1 MLPKILIFLC
11 FFVPQ
16 SVAFGALSQWSAQA
30 GEIRDLL
37 AVNGNIAYAATFGG
51 GLYKSGD
58 GGLSWARMA
67 GLPARYIQRL
77 AGNSDVL
84 YAATTIGLF
93 KSVDGGV
100 TWSQHL
106 FDPVAVVALNPF
118 DSSQVL
124 AGVNGAGLYR
134 STNGSATFTN
144 TVAGIDSLD
153 FVDLLFDPT
162 ANGTAYVATRN
173 NPNNPAVNVGG
184 IFKSSDGGM
193 SWVSWNNGLPN
204 KFITSLTVD
213 GVGGVSAG
221 VLDPRDGNGGIYRHA
236 GGGWSLARDVYG
248 VFTLRRDINNPAV
261 LWAGTR
267 ALGVWRSTNNGV
279 NWEQAIDPAA
289 DPDALS
295 GIYAVMTIPNQPA
308 RVFAAVKGY
317 GLFRSDTA
325 QAPISLQVSP
335 WNFSGSGLRAD
346 RVQGFSGTANSGTF
360 FMGLK
365 SGGVWR
371 SGDSGATWN
380 PVNSGLN
387 IGYGP
392 DLIRSVT
399 HLSAS
404 TSDPNLVYAASGGN
418 DLFNAGQPAGLF
430 RWNGSGWNQVNEPG
444 VPQAFSVQV
453 GLLVSPFDQ
462 NNVYYS
468 LFPGSDPNYGLFRR
482 QANGSWQVSNAVNV
496 LGLRINGL
504 VTAGTMAGKFFLA
517 QYDDLP
523 YHTND
528 SGASWQRVNAS
539 SGGFSRLEFLALTQ
553 KPSTPSI
560 VVAATNNG
568 IYRSGDGGA
577 TFSQVPAAGL
587 QRLVLSGLQYSSGNL
602 LFGADRAGNYYC
614 SSDDGANWSLK
625 ITLGATVSQVK
636 QFGNAIYLVTDGAGI
651 YRDDAPA
658 CP

>member
-1 MLPKILIFLC
+1 MLPRVLIFLYLL
-11 FFVPQ
+11 VTQ

-37 AVNGNIAYAATFGG
+37 AVNSNVAYAATFGG
-51 GLYKSGD
+51 GLYRSSD
-58 GGLSWARMA
+58 GGLSWARIA
-67 GLPARYIQRL
+67 GLSARYIQRL
-77 AGNSDVL
+77 AGNSEVL
-84 YAATTIGLF
+84 YAAATTGLF
-93 KSVDGGV
+93 KSVDGGA
-100 TWSQHL
+100 TWSQRL

-118 DSSQVL
+118 DSNQVL

-134 STNGSATFTN
+134 STNGAATFAN
-144 TVAGIDSLD
+144 TVAGLDSLD

-162 ANGTAYVATRN
+162 ANGTAYAATRN
-173 NPNNPAVNVGG
+173 NPNNPAANIGG
-184 IFKSSDGGM
+184 IFKSSDGGA
-193 SWVSWNNGLPN
+193 SWINWNNGLPN
-204 KFITSLTVD
+204 KFVTSLAVD
-213 GVGGVSAG
+213 GTGGVSVG
-221 VLDPRDGNGGIYRHA
+221 LRDPRDGSGGIYRHA
-236 GGGWSLARDVYG
+236 GGWSLARDVYG

-295 GIYAVMTIPNQPA
+295 GIYAVMTVPNQPS
-308 RVFAAVKGY
+308 RIFAAVKGY

-335 WNFSGSGLRAD
+335 WNFSGSGIKAG
-346 RVQGFSGTANSGTF
+346 RVEGFTGTANGSVF

-365 SGGVWR
+365 SGGAWR
-371 SGDSGATWN
+371 SGDSGANWN

-399 HLSAS
+399 QLSAS

-418 DLFNAGQPAGLF
+418 DLFNAGQPAALF
-430 RWNGSGWNQVNEPG
+430 RWNGFGWNQVGEPG
-444 VPQAFSVQV
+444 VPQAFSMQA

-462 NNVYYS
+462 NVVYYS
-468 LFPGSDPNYGLFRR
+468 LFPGSDPNYGLFQR
-482 QANGSWQVSNAVNV
+482 QANSSWQVSNVVNV
-496 LGLRINGL
+496 LGLRINGP
-504 VTAGTMAGKFFLA
+504 VTAGTTAGKFFLA

-523 YHTND
+523 YYTND
-528 SGASWQRVNAS
+528 GGASWQRVNAS

-553 KPSTPSI
+553 KPSAPPI
-560 VVAATNNG
+560 VVAVTNNG
-568 IYRSGDGGA
+568 IYRSGDGGV

-587 QRLVLSGLQYSSGNL
+587 QRLVLSGVQYSSGSL

-614 SSDDGANWSLK
+614 SSDDGTSWSLK
-625 ITLGATVSQVK
+625 VSLGVTVSQVK
-636 QFGNAIYLVTDGAGI
+636 RFGNTIYLLTDGAGV
-651 YRDDAPA
+651 YRDDAPV